1 MKVAVLGA
9 GGQVGK
15 ALLATR
21 WRADVEIV
29 PLARSE
35 IDLAS
40 GRRIVDA
47 CEAHAPDVIVNA
59 AAYTAVDRAESEPA
73 KAFAVNAEAPGYLAM
88 AAERLHAA
96 LIHLSTDYVFDG
108 RAREPYREDAQVHP
122 LNVYGASKLLGE
134 ERVRTETDRHIILRT
149 SWVFSPDGQNFVK
162 TMVRLGRERRVL
174 RVVDDQ
180 IGCPTAAS
188 EIARAIQLLID
199 RIGQGTSLWGTF
211 HLCCPGPATW
221 YEFAH
226 AIFEASVAAGAKRP
240 LLQPISTAEYPTP
253 AVRPAYSVLDCR
265 LIEKY
270 AAIRLRPWQ
279 ELLPRI
285 VFECHQTLLGASGI
299 PGGSA

>member
-1 MKVAVLGA
+1 MRVAVLGA
-9 GGQVGK
+9 SGQVGR
-15 ALLATR
+15 ALLATH
-21 WRADVEIV
+21 WPPGVEII
-29 PLARSE
+29 PLARRDV
-35 IDLAS
+35 DLGS
-40 GRRIVDA
+40 GARIVSE
-47 CEAHAPDVIVNA
+47 CEAYAPDVIVNV

-73 KAFAVNAEAPGYLAM
+73 KAFAINAEAPGYLAM

-108 RAREPYREDAQVHP
+108 RSREPYRENSRVHP

-149 SWVFSPDGQNFVK
+149 SWLFSSEGQNFVK
-162 TMVRLGRERRVL
+162 TMVRLGRERPVL

-180 IGCPTAAS
+180 VGCPTAAS
-188 EIARAIQLLID
+188 EIARAIRLLVAG
-199 RIGQGTSLWGTF
+199 IGQGTSLWGTF

-221 YEFAH
+221 YEFAN
-226 AIFEASVAAGAKRP
+226 AIFEASVAAGARRP
-240 LLQPISTAEYPTP
+240 VVRPIATAEYPTP

-285 VFECHQTLLGASGI
+285 VFECHQTLLGASGT
-299 PGGSA
+299 PSGSA